1 MENSTEET
9 KWETGDEFLF
19 TESPFSSELTEKQY
33 KAVYTLG
40 ERREDWRGSSQHFRV
55 AFGKKVQITVSTR
68 WIKKPEPNE

>member
-1 MENSTEET
+1 MENTTEET

-19 TESPFSSELTEKQY
+19 TESPFTSELTEKQY

-40 ERREDWRGSSQHFRV
+40 ERQGYSLGQRFQVALERGT
-55 AFGKKVQITVSTR
+55 QITVSTR